1 MYVSKF
7 FLFLIFCLSGI
18 SVRSQTSN
26 QFILQGRITDKSGNA
41 ISHAQVFIESLNIG
55 TVTTA
60 SGEYILKKVPEGVY
74 KVSVSFL
81 GFQPISK
88 TVKLSGIGTTQ
99 LDFTLVEESRELYEV
114 VVEGQKETDA
124 IEEQAFNVKSLDIKK
139 FENTSLDIN
148 QILGQTAGVRIRET
162 GGLGSDFNFFLNG
175 LSGRQVKFFLDGQ
188 PLENFG
194 SLFNLNNI
202 PSNLVERVDIYK
214 GAVPIQLGSDAL
226 GGAINVVTKQ
236 NIVNY
241 LDLSY
246 SFGSFN
252 THRAN
257 LSGSWRNKNSG
268 FTLGL
273 QSFFNFS
280 DNDFIMR
287 NLKTVSGGEFMT
299 GDFKR
304 FHDRFKSYLGNL
316 EIGFTDVSWA
326 DRIMIGFGHGALN
339 KDLQTSSRG
348 STTPDGAFAI
358 PVAGEAFQEEKNNRY
373 TIKYSKSDL
382 GTKGLEAKFFLSYN
396 TLRSKSVDTTSNRYN
411 WQGQV
416 TSTSGVGGEISFDKL
431 LFRFDQNMFLGNL
444 ALQYNLNVKHQF
456 STNFTWNYLERQ
468 GRNIFREPDGDPF
481 RNPNTLDK
489 KVLGAAYQLSALEN
503 KFKVTLS
510 GKYYALGILA
520 REAREFQF
528 GQFTVNDL
536 ETQRDYFGYGL
547 AVRHSFSERISLKT
561 SYERT
566 YRIPEAFEIFGDGL
580 LILSNP
586 SIGPENSHNFNL
598 GTQFDRDTRDDENIR
613 AEINSFFR
621 VVDDMIFPSQGGRFV
636 VYENIQD
643 ILIRGIEGEVRY
655 SSGKNLDAG
664 INFTYQDVL
673 NNVEFIEGTGEP
685 NIVHRERM
693 YNTPFFFANADV
705 SYGISDIGKYKLKLL
720 AYYNAN
726 YVQEFFL
733 NYPSIAT
740 GGAKSTVPTQFLH
753 HVGLNLSSDDDQ
765 YNLGLEIRNLTDEQ
779 AFDNFALQKPGRA
792 FFIKLRYFITH

>member
-1 MYVSKF
+1 MHLSKF

-26 QFILQGRITDKSGNA
+26 QSILQGRITDKSGNA

-280 DNDFIMR
+280 DNDFIMKD
-287 NLKTVSGGEFMT
+287 LKTVSEGEFIT

-316 EIGFTDVSWA
+316 EIGFTNVSWA

-358 PVAGEAFQEEKNNRY
+358 PVGLSLLCQPSFY
-373 TIKYSKSDL
+373 T
-382 GTKGLEAKFFLSYN
+382 
-396 TLRSKSVDTTSNRYN
+396 
-411 WQGQV
+411 
-416 TSTSGVGGEISFDKL
+416 
-431 LFRFDQNMFLGNL
+431 M
-444 ALQYNLNVKHQF
+444 
-456 STNFTWNYLERQ
+456 
-468 GRNIFREPDGDPF
+468 
-481 RNPNTLDK
+481 
-489 KVLGAAYQLSALEN
+489 
-503 KFKVTLS
+503 
-510 GKYYALGILA
+510 
-520 REAREFQF
+520 
-528 GQFTVNDL
+528 
-536 ETQRDYFGYGL
+536 
-547 AVRHSFSERISLKT
+547 
-561 SYERT
+561 
-566 YRIPEAFEIFGDGL
+566 
-580 LILSNP
+580 
-586 SIGPENSHNFNL
+586 
-598 GTQFDRDTRDDENIR
+598 
-613 AEINSFFR
+613 
-621 VVDDMIFPSQGGRFV
+621 
-636 VYENIQD
+636 
-643 ILIRGIEGEVRY
+643 
-655 SSGKNLDAG
+655 
-664 INFTYQDVL
+664 
-673 NNVEFIEGTGEP
+673 
-685 NIVHRERM
+685 
-693 YNTPFFFANADV
+693 
-705 SYGISDIGKYKLKLL
+705 
-720 AYYNAN
+720 
-726 YVQEFFL
+726 
-733 NYPSIAT
+733 
-740 GGAKSTVPTQFLH
+740 
-753 HVGLNLSSDDDQ
+753 
-765 YNLGLEIRNLTDEQ
+765 
-779 AFDNFALQKPGRA
+779 
-792 FFIKLRYFITH
+792 

>member
-1 MYVSKF
+1 M
-7 FLFLIFCLSGI
+7 
-18 SVRSQTSN
+18 
-26 QFILQGRITDKSGNA
+26 
-41 ISHAQVFIESLNIG
+41 
-55 TVTTA
+55 
-60 SGEYILKKVPEGVY
+60 
-74 KVSVSFL
+74 
-81 GFQPISK
+81 
-88 TVKLSGIGTTQ
+88 
-99 LDFTLVEESRELYEV
+99 
-114 VVEGQKETDA
+114 
-124 IEEQAFNVKSLDIKK
+124 
-139 FENTSLDIN
+139 
-148 QILGQTAGVRIRET
+148 RIRET

-287 NLKTVSGGEFMT
+287 DLKTVSGGEFIT

-316 EIGFTDVSWA
+316 EIGFTNVSLA

-382 GTKGLEAKFFLSYN
+382 GTKGLEAKLFLSCN

-416 TSTSGVGGEISFDKL
+416 ISTSGVGGEISFDKL
-431 LFRFDQNMFLGNL
+431 LFRFDQNMFMGNL

-489 KVLGAAYQLSALEN
+489 KVLGAAYRLSALEN

-547 AVRHSFSERISLKT
+547 AMRHSFSERISLKT

-586 SIGPENSHNFNL
+586 SIGSENSHNFNL
-598 GTQFDRDTRDDENIR
+598 GARFDRDTRDDENIR
-613 AEINSFFR
+613 AEINSFLR

-720 AYYNAN
+720 AHYNAN

-792 FFIKLRYFITH
+792 FFVKLRYFIIH